1 MDKATDINALTL
13 DGLFAELCARG
24 RGGDLTRR
32 ILTLALDEDLGA
44 GDATASALPA
54 PDRPVIATLRARE
67 AMIVAGLRA
76 LPMLIDVFHDAS
88 CTGLQTIRFEGAI
101 EDGSPAHAG
110 DTIARIDGPLA
121 GVLTLERTM
130 LNLLGRL
137 SGVATMTARFV
148 ERAREGGKSGVYDTR
163 KTTPGLRRLEKYAVR
178 CGGGLCHRLDLAD
191 ALLIKDNHLAGV
203 PDHGLAQVV
212 TRMASEA
219 RRRAGSGGGELR
231 FVMVEVDRLE
241 QLEALLTLPVG
252 VVDIALL
259 DNMAPDAL
267 AQAVTRRDR
276 AGASM
281 QLEASGGIS
290 LATIAQVA
298 SSGVDRISVGS
309 LTRAAVVVD
318 IGLDIDDDAGG
329 AS

>member
-1 MDKATDINALTL
+1 VDQATDINALTL
-13 DGLFAELCARG
+13 EGLYAELCARG
-24 RGGDLTRR
+24 RGASLTRR
-32 ILTLALDEDLGA
+32 ILTLALDEDIGA

-67 AMIVAGLRA
+67 AMVVAGLRA
-76 LPMLIDVFHDAS
+76 LPVLIEVFHEAARPD
-88 CTGLQTIRFEGAI
+88 LQAIRFEASMD
-101 EDGSPAHAG
+101 DGSQARAG
-110 DTIARIDGPLA
+110 QPLGTIAGPLE
-121 GVLTLERTM
+121 GVLTIERTM

-137 SGVATMTARFV
+137 SGVATTTARFV

-203 PDHGLAQVV
+203 GDAALAGVA

-219 RRRAGSGGGELR
+219 RRRAVACGAPLR

-241 QLEALLTLPVG
+241 QLEALLTLPNG
-252 VVDIALL
+252 VVDLALL
-259 DNMAPDAL
+259 DNMTPEAL
-267 AQAVTRRDR
+267 AEAVRRRDK
-276 AGASM
+276 AGASIE
-281 QLEASGGIS
+281 LEASGGIT

-318 IGLDIDDDAGG
+318 IGLDIDDGAGS
-329 AS
+329 AA